1 MRIVVRTALWSGALF
16 AALVGTVLAST
27 MVGSVNLDPWTV
39 TRAVL
44 NTLAY
49 PSGVGVESGQVGVEG
64 RAIQVPVPDVSYTRP
79 FALDVGQTEQTIV
92 QKIRL
97 PRIVLGAVVGFAIAL
112 SAPTTAGS
120 AIIWTRFARGDVQL
134 ATTASI
140 VSLLVAPVVTPIVLT
155 RLVGTQAAVP
165 VGSIL
170 TDLAIIVGGGALI
183 AAIVPSDALSPRTI
197 DRGATLAILLLI
209 YTSVAGVEVTEV
221 TGWHVLTVVGLSV
234 LLVAFGLVISALCE
248 RGLGLSR
255 SRTIPLFLTST
266 LKNLGIALLIALA
279 YTDPLVVFSIITYY
293 IVQQLSGAVLAD
305 TIA

>member
-1 MRIVVRTALWSGALF
+1 MVQDFLARYRNVLLVVGAVGLGVF
-16 AALVGTVLAST
+16 VPEFGPTLRPLVTPLVIFLVFSSLRGLRPGEIDVSSYAALILLSLGISYVVLPIGGIRIADL
-27 MVGSVNLDPWTV
+27 VLD
-39 TRAVL
+39 
-44 NTLAY
+44 
-49 PSGVGVESGQVGVEG
+49 
-64 RAIQVPVPDVSYTRP
+64 D
-79 FALDVGQTEQTIV
+79 
-92 QKIRL
+92 
-97 PRIVLGAVVGFAIAL
+97 GAVVGFAIAL

-170 TDLAIIVGGGALI
+170 TDLAIIV
-183 AAIVPSDALSPRTI
+183 AIVPSDALSPRTI

-209 YTSVAGVEVTEV
+209 YTSVAGVEVTDV

-234 LLVAFGLVISALCE
+234 LLVAFGLVISVLCE

-255 SRTIPLFLTST
+255 SIPLFLTST

>member
-1 MRIVVRTALWSGALF
+1 M
-16 AALVGTVLAST
+16 
-27 MVGSVNLDPWTV
+27 
-39 TRAVL
+39 
-44 NTLAY
+44 
-49 PSGVGVESGQVGVEG
+49 
-64 RAIQVPVPDVSYTRP
+64 
-79 FALDVGQTEQTIV
+79 
-92 QKIRL
+92 
-97 PRIVLGAVVGFAIAL
+97 
-112 SAPTTAGS
+112 
-120 AIIWTRFARGDVQL
+120 
-134 ATTASI
+134 
-140 VSLLVAPVVTPIVLT
+140 VTPIVLT

-209 YTSVAGVEVTEV
+209 YTSVAGVEVTDV

-266 LKNLGIALLIALA
+266 LKNLGSALLIARA
-279 YTDPLVVFSIITYY
+279 YTAPLLVFSIITYY

>member
-1 MRIVVRTALWSGALF
+1 MVQDFLARYWNVLLVVGAVGLGVF
-16 AALVGTVLAST
+16 VPEFGPTLRPLVTPLVIFLVFSSLRGLRPGEIDVSSYAALILLSLGISYVVLPIGGIRIADL
-27 MVGSVNLDPWTV
+27 VLD
-39 TRAVL
+39 
-44 NTLAY
+44 
-49 PSGVGVESGQVGVEG
+49 
-64 RAIQVPVPDVSYTRP
+64 D
-79 FALDVGQTEQTIV
+79 
-92 QKIRL
+92 
-97 PRIVLGAVVGFAIAL
+97 GAVVGFAIAL

-209 YTSVAGVEVTEV
+209 YTSVAGVEVTDV